1 MARHNFRSHI
11 SLYIER
17 EKAPMLCIHIVR
29 FGDKVLMLLRGG
41 QSGNCICVKV
51 LISLQLQHERG
62 IRVNLGLLFNKT

>member
-41 QSGNCICVKV
+41 NCICVKV
-51 LISLQLQHERG
+51 LISLQSQHERG